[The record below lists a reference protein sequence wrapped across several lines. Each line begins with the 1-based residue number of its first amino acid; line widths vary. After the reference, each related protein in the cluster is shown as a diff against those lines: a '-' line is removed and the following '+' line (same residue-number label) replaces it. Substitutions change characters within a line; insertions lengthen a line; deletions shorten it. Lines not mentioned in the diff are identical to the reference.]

1 MNSEEQLVRLTE
13 GCWRSIGVGGDAS
26 CPELK
31 AVTHCRNCPVFT
43 QAGRQLIER
52 PPPAGYVEEW
62 TTFLAQ
68 AKTRGAP
75 RSLAVLIFRLGEE
88 WLALDAHD
96 VVEIAETRPVHRIA
110 HRPGPVLGGLVNIRG
125 QLHLFVSVQ
134 ALLRIERAGV
144 VADGRRSN
152 ERFVV
157 IQRGEDTWVF
167 RTDEVMGIHRFAV
180 GDLGP
185 APVTVAHGMASL
197 SRGILPLGERRV
209 GYLDGEALFSRLK
222 RAVG

>member
-1 MNSEEQLVRLTE
+1 MDDEEQLVRLTE
-13 GCWRSIGVGGDAS
+13 GCWRTIGVGGDAS

-31 AVTHCRNCPVFT
+31 VVTHCRNCPVFT

-52 PPPAGYVEEW
+52 PAPPGYVEEW

-88 WLALDAHD
+88 WLALDATD
-96 VVEIAETRPVHRIA
+96 VVEIADPRPVHRIA

-125 QLHLFVSVQ
+125 ALHLFVSVQ
-134 ALLRIERAGV
+134 ALLRIERASAAGE
-144 VADGRRSN
+144 GRVLA
-152 ERFVV
+152 RFVV
-157 IQRGEDTWVF
+157 IHRGDDVWVF
-167 RTDEVMGIHRFAV
+167 GADEVVGIHRFAV

-209 GYLDGEALFSRLK
+209 GYLDGEALFARLK

>member
-1 MNSEEQLVRLTE
+1 VNADEQVARLTE
-13 GCWRSIGVGGDAS
+13 GCWRTIGVGGDAS

-62 TTFLAQ
+62 TSFLAQ

-75 RSLAVLIFRLGEE
+75 RSLAVLIFRLGDE
-88 WLALDAHD
+88 WLALDATD

-125 QLHLFVSVQ
+125 ALQLFVSVRD
-134 ALLRIERAGV
+134 LLRIERSTAAG
-144 VADGRRSN
+144 DGRAL

-157 IQRGEDTWVF
+157 IHRGEDTWVF
-167 RTDEVMGIHRFAV
+167 RADEVMGIHRFAV

-209 GYLDGEALFSRLK
+209 GYLDGEALFARLK